1 MGYWLLPEF
10 WQRGLLQR
18 GLPRIMR
25 YAFESMNVHRIHV
38 DIEPENIAS
47 CQLVEKLGFTHEGT
61 LRDVEC
67 KNGRYLSRHQYS
79 LLASDHAA
87 RALLAD

>member
-1 MGYWLLPEF
+1 
-10 WQRGLLQR
+10 
-18 GLPRIMR
+18 MR

-47 CQLVEKLGFTHEGT
+47 CRLVEKLGFTHEGT

-87 RALLAD
+87 RALLAG